1 MTSQRKVLIVA
12 GAAGPEETVI
22 AVLQRFSFA
31 PAQTVPA
38 ISQAIARM
46 AEEHFD
52 LVIVPL
58 QDMDPVDLAT
68 LEREIR
74 KGRATFVV
82 GTSSHLEPDVILRA
96 MRAGIHEVLAH
107 PPDPRDLSGAV
118 DRLMRRG
125 QADVARGLT
134 VAVYSQKGG
143 VGTTSTAVNLAF
155 GFARNNPEA
164 RVALADF
171 VVAGGDI
178 GVLLDLRPTYT
189 IGDLVAKVN
198 RIDADL
204 LYSLLT
210 PCEGGVWVLPASDK
224 PELADAVDAAAAAT
238 ILAQLRDNF
247 GFTVVD
253 CEHHLSDRT
262 LAALDAADRIVL
274 VTQLNVAALR
284 GTQRTLQLCQRL
296 GYASEK
302 LCVVVNRY
310 DSSDVVSLADAA
322 KVLEREIFFRIPNDY
337 RTSTGA
343 INKGVPVV
351 EYDAASPLSRSFAN
365 LTAKLGGATASV
377 DANGNG
383 QGSRLGR
390 IFGMGRKH

>member
-1 MTSQRKVLIVA
+1 MASQRKVLIVG
-12 GAAGPEETVI
+12 GAAGPEEGVVS
-22 AVLQRFSFA
+22 VLQRFNFA
-31 PAQTVPA
+31 PAQAAPAVP
-38 ISQAIARM
+38 QAVSRM
-46 AEEHFD
+46 TEEHFD
-52 LVIVPL
+52 LVVVPL
-58 QDMDPVDLAT
+58 QELDPVDLAT

-82 GTSSHLEPDVILRA
+82 GTSPHLEPDLILRA
-96 MRAGIHEVLAH
+96 MRAGIHEVLAY

-125 QADVARGLT
+125 QSEAARGLT

-143 VGTTSTAVNLAF
+143 LGTTSIAVNLAF
-155 GFARNNPEA
+155 AFARNNPDA

-178 GVLLDLRPTYT
+178 GVLLDLRPSYT
-189 IGDLVAKVN
+189 IGDLVAKVS

-210 PCEGGVWVLPASDK
+210 PCEGGVWVLPAADK
-224 PELADAVDAAAAAT
+224 PELADAVDAAAAST
-238 ILAQLRDNF
+238 ILAQLRESF

-262 LAALDAADRIVL
+262 LTALDAADRIVL
-274 VTQLNVAALR
+274 ATQLNVPALR
-284 GTQRTLQLCQRL
+284 GTQRTLELCQRL

-302 LCVVVNRY
+302 LCVVVNRF
-310 DSSDVVSLADAA
+310 DPSDVVSMSDAA
-322 KVLEREIFFRIPNDY
+322 KVLDREIFFRIPNDY

-351 EYDAASPLSRSFAN
+351 EYDAASPLARGFAG
-365 LTAKLGGATASV
+365 LTAKLGGATAAV
-377 DANGNG
+377 AANGNG
-383 QGSRLGR
+383 QVSRLGR
-390 IFGMGRKH
+390 IFGMGRRN

>member
-143 VGTTSTAVNLAF
+143 VGTTSMAVNLAF